1 MTKSLCNGLCFLC
14 ELRETAFFFF
24 WRLRKAGRKF
34 EERLKRVAELL
45 IR

>member
-1 MTKSLCNGLCFLC
+1 MTKSLCNGLCFLY
-14 ELRETAFFFF
+14 ELRETAFFF